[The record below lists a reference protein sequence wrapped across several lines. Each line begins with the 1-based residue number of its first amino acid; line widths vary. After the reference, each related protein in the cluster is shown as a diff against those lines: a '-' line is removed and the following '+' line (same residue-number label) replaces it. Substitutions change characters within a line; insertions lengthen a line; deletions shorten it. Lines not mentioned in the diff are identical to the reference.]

1 VRPAQGCRPSVA
13 GAELDI
19 SDFVS
24 SQSEDNT
31 PMAKQIAFDEEA
43 RRGLERGMNT
53 LADAVKVTLGPRG
66 RNVVLEKKW
75 GAPTITNDGVS
86 IAKEIELEDPWEKI
100 GAELVKEVA
109 KKTDDIAGDG
119 TTTATVL
126 AQALVREGLRNVAA
140 GANPMALKRGI
151 EKAVEAVSQQLLKT
165 AKEVETKEQIAATA
179 SISAADPS
187 IGELIAEAMDKVGKE
202 GVITVEESNTFGL
215 ELELT
220 EGMRFDKGY
229 ISPYFVTDAERMEA
243 ELEDPY
249 ILLVSSKISTVKDLL
264 PLLEKVMQ
272 GGKPLAVIAE
282 DVEGEALATLVVN
295 KIRGTFKSVAVKAP
309 GFGDRREAMLADM
322 AILTGGEV
330 ISEKVGLKLENA
342 DLALLGR
349 ARKVVVTKDETT
361 IVDGAGDADQIA
373 GRVNQIR
380 AEIER
385 TDSDYDREKL
395 QERLA
400 KLAGGVAVIKAGAAT
415 EVELKER
422 KHRIEDAVR
431 NAKAAVEE
439 GIVAGGGVALIQA
452 GAGLFEGLGL
462 DGDEATGANIVKV
475 ALEAPLKQI
484 AINAG
489 LEGGVVAEKVRNL
502 NAGEGLDAAN
512 GEYKDLIKAGIID
525 PAKVTRSALQNAAS
539 IAALFLTTEAVIADK
554 PEKNPAP
561 AGGAP
566 DMGGMDF

>member
-1 VRPAQGCRPSVA
+1 
-13 GAELDI
+13 
-19 SDFVS
+19 
-24 SQSEDNT
+24 
-31 PMAKQIAFDEEA
+31 MAKMIAFNEEA
-43 RRGLERGMNT
+43 RRGLERGMNA

-86 IAKEIELEDPWEKI
+86 IAKEIELDDPWEKI
-100 GAELVKEVA
+100 GADLVKEVA
-109 KKTDDIAGDG
+109 KKTDDVAGDG

-140 GANPMALKRGI
+140 GSNPMSLKRGI
-151 EKAVEAVSQQLLKT
+151 EKAVEAISDELLKM
-165 AKEVETKEQIAATA
+165 AKPVETKEQISATA
-179 SISAADPS
+179 SISAADTT
-187 IGELIAEAMDKVGKE
+187 IGEMIAEAMDKVGKE

-229 ISPYFVTDAERMEA
+229 ISAYFVTDTDRMETVM
-243 ELEDPY
+243 EDPY
-249 ILLVSSKISTVKDLL
+249 ILIANSKIANIKDLV
-264 PLLEKVMQ
+264 PILEKVMQ
-272 GGKPLAVIAE
+272 TGKPLVIIAE
-282 DVEGEALATLVVN
+282 DVEGEALSTLVVN

-309 GFGDRREAMLADM
+309 GFGDRRKAMLQDI
-322 AILTGGEV
+322 AILTGATV
-330 ISEKVGLKLENA
+330 VSEEVGLKLDQTTIE
-342 DLALLGR
+342 LLGS
-349 ARKVVVTKDETT
+349 ARKVVISKEETT
-361 IVDGAGDADQIA
+361 IVEGSGDAEQIK

-380 AEIER
+380 AEIEKS
-385 TDSDYDREKL
+385 DSDYDREKL

-439 GIVAGGGVALIQA
+439 GIVAGGGVALLQA
-452 GAGLFEGLGL
+452 GKVAFEKLKL
-462 DGDEATGANIVKV
+462 TGDEATGAKIVEF
-475 ALEAPLKQI
+475 AIEAPLKQI

-489 LEGGVVAEKVRNL
+489 LEGGVIVEKVRHLPTGQGL
-502 NAGEGLDAAN
+502 NAAT
-512 GEYKDLIKAGIID
+512 GEYVDMIKTGIID

-554 PEKNPAP
+554 PEPKSAMPAAP
-561 AGGAP
+561 GGG
-566 DMGGMDF
+566 DMDF

>member
-1 VRPAQGCRPSVA
+1 
-13 GAELDI
+13 
-19 SDFVS
+19 
-24 SQSEDNT
+24 
-31 PMAKQIAFDEEA
+31 MAAKMIAFDEDA
-43 RRGLERGMNT
+43 RRGLERGMNQ
-53 LADAVKVTLGPRG
+53 LADAVKVTLGPKG

-109 KKTDDIAGDG
+109 KKTDDVAGDG

-140 GANPMALKRGI
+140 GANPMSLKRGI
-151 EKAVEAVSQQLLKT
+151 EVAVERVSEELSKLSKDITQ
-165 AKEVETKEQIAATA
+165 TKEQIAATA
-179 SISAADPS
+179 SISAGDTA
-187 IGELIAEAMDKVGKE
+187 IGDMIAEAMDKVGRE

-229 ISPYFVTDAERMEA
+229 IAPYFVTDPERLEA
-243 ELEDPY
+243 VLEDPY
-249 ILLVSSKISTVKDLL
+249 ILVVNSKISANKDLL
-264 PLLEKVMQ
+264 PLLDKVVQ
-272 GGKPLAVIAE
+272 SSKPLVIIAE

-295 KIRGTFKSVAVKAP
+295 KMRGLFRSVAVKAP
-309 GFGDRREAMLADM
+309 GFGDRRKAMLGDI
-322 AILTGGEV
+322 AILTGGQV
-330 ISEKVGLKLENA
+330 ISEEVGLKLDSV
-342 DLALLGR
+342 DLDVLGR

-361 IVDGAGDADQIA
+361 IVDGAGDADQIE
-373 GRVNQIR
+373 GRVNQIKT
-380 AEIER
+380 EIEN

-439 GIVAGGGVALIQA
+439 GVVPGGGVALLQA
-452 GAGLFEGLGL
+452 AKNAFKKLELL
-462 DGDEATGANIVKV
+462 GDEATGAAIVRRAV
-475 ALEAPLKQI
+475 EEPLKQI
-484 AINAG
+484 AVNAG
-489 LEGGVVAEKVRNL
+489 LEGGVVVEKVKSLPAGQGL
-502 NAGEGLDAAN
+502 NAAT
-512 GEYKDLIKAGIID
+512 GEYVDMFKAGIID

-539 IAALFLTTEAVIADK
+539 IAGLFLTTEAVIAEK
-554 PEKNPAP
+554 PEKEKAP
-561 AGGAP
+561 AAPGGG
-566 DMGGMDF
+566 DMDF